1 MSDSGNIKVSQVR
14 GNFNRIARDLDRA
27 LSVAGFNATEA
38 FLIARAREL
47 SWPHHAAD
55 GEPQPF
61 AINLSE
67 AARLLK
73 TDRKWLRKSHAAL
86 VAAKVF
92 VEAGTDRFHINKDY
106 RQWLTTEGAMRLTS
120 DQIAYCMEVA
130 KAGRGGVKTPQG
142 GGVNSPQAH
151 GVKTPQGTDVL
162 WGENTPGGGV
172 KTPQG
177 GGVNSP
183 QSGDPPL
190 TSPPEIQREER
201 DREKSDVGRAHAG
214 PHADAIGHA
223 GAHAREDVPRPAPDR
238 SAPAYPSDP
247 AAAPDT
253 IALGKHPEDP
263 EWAAEFWG
271 KLWAAFGQA
280 RVLWDFYRHQRWYSR
295 ECWEAAL
302 RKAVRQG
309 TRVERGL
316 YLERI
321 AAEFDAHGVPA
332 DEPPKPRPR
341 FNPIVENRK
350 AVSAILRGEKQGGR
364 S

>member
-130 KAGRGGVKTPQG
+130 KAGR
-142 GGVNSPQAH
+142 
-151 GVKTPQGTDVL
+151 
-162 WGENTPGGGV
+162 GGV